1 MIARIVIPLLLVI
14 VLSDLYIDVHYF
26 RRRYSL
32 PWWLRLLW
40 WVPCIALSTYTITLA
55 SLPSFAPSDLAW
67 LNIYLLLLGFFVGPK
82 AIFALCSFLGS
93 CLMRLTGWPRINLGH
108 YIGIL
113 LGCGGVLAY
122 IYGLT
127 VGVRQV
133 KVNHLTLQFDD
144 LPAAFDGYKI
154 LHISDL
160 HLGTFYGWRQK
171 ILQAE
176 MDSIARQHADLMV
189 FTGDVQNIRPQEIFP
204 HTDLLRSTTQGMV
217 SVLGNHDYAS
227 YAKDTHEAQDRLLR
241 LLVETEQNALGWRL
255 LRNDHLVIRRGGD
268 SLVVAGT
275 ENDGEPPFP
284 NLADTRKSLE
294 GVRPGAFVVMLQHD
308 PSAWRRDILPKTTA
322 QLTLSGHTHGGQMQF
337 FGHRPT
343 QWRGRPDKGLYE
355 QQGRYL
361 YVNAGLGGLV
371 PFRLNMPNEIT
382 VITLRTKRRPA
393 DPVAKAN

>member
-67 LNIYLLLLGFFVGPK
+67 LNTYLLLLGLFVGPK

-133 KVNHLTLQFDD
+133 KVNHLTLQFED
-144 LPAAFDGYKI
+144 LPAAFDVMPRMR
-154 LHISDL
+154 D
-160 HLGTFYGWRQK
+160 WRWLTWHRLSLT
-171 ILQAE
+171 IHE
-176 MDSIARQHADLMV
+176 PIY
-189 FTGDVQNIRPQEIFP
+189 P
-204 HTDLLRSTTQGMV
+204 TTQGP
-217 SVLGNHDYAS
+217 
-227 YAKDTHEAQDRLLR
+227 
-241 LLVETEQNALGWRL
+241 
-255 LRNDHLVIRRGGD
+255 
-268 SLVVAGT
+268 
-275 ENDGEPPFP
+275 EN
-284 NLADTRKSLE
+284 
-294 GVRPGAFVVMLQHD
+294 V
-308 PSAWRRDILPKTTA
+308 KTTMDEA
-322 QLTLSGHTHGGQMQF
+322 YKRVMS
-337 FGHRPT
+337 
-343 QWRGRPDKGLYE
+343 
-355 QQGRYL
+355 
-361 YVNAGLGGLV
+361 GLV
-371 PFRLNMPNEIT
+371 KEYQGFVENP
-382 VITLRTKRRPA
+382 
-393 DPVAKAN
+393 DQ